1 MKGSLQ
7 SGKSLHLFSII
18 YPHSGRG
25 EGGGGGGCRSRREG
39 GGCMQ
44 NHEKKSDFVRGPL
57 GICYQT

>member
-25 EGGGGGGCRSRREG
+25 EGGDGGGCRSWREG
-39 GGCMQ
+39 GGLSGAM
-44 NHEKKSDFVRGPL
+44 KRKVIFFSL
-57 GICYQT
+57 

>member
-25 EGGGGGGCRSRREG
+25 KGVTEVGVDREG
-39 GGCMQ
+39 RVAGYL
-44 NHEKKSDFVRGPL
+44 EA
-57 GICYQT
+57 

>member
-25 EGGGGGGCRSRREG
+25 VAEVGVDRGGRVAGYPE
-39 GGCMQ
+39 
-44 NHEKKSDFVRGPL
+44 P
-57 GICYQT
+57 